1 MSMIRKRKIPN
12 TDAAPKKRRRLKHI
26 AVLPSIIT
34 LMNAVCG
41 FIAIVCASRGPGP
54 RWEILMVRKFFLTG
68 FALSGYMIFFAM
80 IADLLDGQAARL
92 SKATSSFGGQLD
104 SLSDV
109 ISFGVA
115 PAFLMMKVVEVHYE
129 HLRVES
135 PKLTHIAG
143 KSVLFIAIIYAMCAV
158 IRLARF
164 NVENEEDES
173 AHMRF
178 AGLPSPAAAGVV
190 VSLVIF
196 LQDFLP
202 KVADRS
208 DTLFRMFE
216 NAVVWALPFVTLLA
230 GILMVTR
237 ISYPHAANQFLR
249 GKKTFGTFLMVFFAV
264 LLLAWNIQL
273 AMVIGFCG
281 FALFGV
287 IRWTVLSIFHREK
300 VRPAADNS
308 RG

>member
-1 MSMIRKRKIPN
+1 MKKQKPAE
-12 TDAAPKKRRRLKHI
+12 TAPKKRRRLKYI
-26 AVLPSIIT
+26 AILPSIIT
-34 LMNAVCG
+34 LMNAMFG
-41 FIAIVCASRGPGP
+41 FLAIVCASRGPGP
-54 RWEILMVRKFFLTG
+54 RMEITMFHRFFPTW
-68 FALSGYMIFFAM
+68 FALSGYTIFFAM

-92 SKATSSFGGQLD
+92 SKTTSSFGGQLD
-104 SLSDV
+104 SLSDA

-115 PAFLMMKVVEVHYE
+115 PAFLMMQVVKVHYE
-129 HLRVES
+129 HLRIES
-135 PKLTHIAG
+135 PKLTQIAG
-143 KSVLFIAIIYAMCAV
+143 KSVLFIAIFYAMCTV

-164 NVENEEDES
+164 NVENVEDES
-173 AHMRF
+173 AHTRF
-178 AGLPSPAAAGVV
+178 AGLPSPAGAGVV

-208 DTLFRMFE
+208 GSLFLVFE

-237 ISYPHAANQFLR
+237 ISYPHAVNQFLR
-249 GKKTFGTFLMVFFAV
+249 GKKTFTTFLVILFAG
-264 LLLAWNIQL
+264 LLLVWNIQL

-287 IRWTVLSIFHREK
+287 VRWAALSIFRREK
-300 VRPAADNS
+300 PRPAAD
-308 RG
+308 GGGG

>member
-1 MSMIRKRKIPN
+1 MMKKRKIPN
-12 TDAAPKKRRRLKHI
+12 TDTVPKKRRRLKYI
-26 AVLPSIIT
+26 AILPSIIT
-34 LMNAVCG
+34 LINAMCG

-54 RWEILMVRKFFLTG
+54 RWEILVVRKFFLTG
-68 FALSGYMIFFAM
+68 FALSGYMIFLAM

-92 SKATSSFGGQLD
+92 SKTTSSFGGQLD

-129 HLRVES
+129 HLRIES
-135 PKLTHIAG
+135 PALTRIAG
-143 KSVLFIAIIYAMCAV
+143 RSVLFIATIYAMCTV

-164 NVENEEDES
+164 NVENVEDES
-173 AHMRF
+173 AHTRF

-208 DTLFRMFE
+208 DALFRVFE

-249 GKKTFGTFLMVFFAV
+249 GKKTFGTFLVVFFAG
-264 LLLAWNIQL
+264 LLMVWNIQL

-287 IRWTVLSIFHREK
+287 VRQAVLVIFRREK
-300 VRPAADNS
+300 PRPAADAG

>member
-1 MSMIRKRKIPN
+1 MIKKRKVPN
-12 TDAAPKKRRRLKHI
+12 TDAVPKKRRRLKYI

-34 LMNAVCG
+34 LMNAMCG

-54 RWEILMVRKFFLTG
+54 KWEILVVRKFFLTG

-92 SKATSSFGGQLD
+92 SKTTSSFGGQLD
-104 SLSDV
+104 SLSDT

-115 PAFLMMKVVEVHYE
+115 PAFLMMKVVEVHYG
-129 HLRVES
+129 HLQIES
-135 PKLTHIAG
+135 PTLTRIAG
-143 KSVLFIAIIYAMCAV
+143 RSVLFIAIIYAMCTV

-164 NVENEEDES
+164 NVENVEDES
-173 AHMRF
+173 AHTRF

-208 DTLFRMFE
+208 DALFQIFE

-249 GKKTFGTFLMVFFAV
+249 GKKTFGSFLAVFFAG
-264 LLLAWNIQL
+264 LLLIWNIQL

-287 IRWTVLSIFHREK
+287 IRWVVLGIVHRGK
-300 VRPAADNS
+300 VRPAADS
-308 RG
+308 GRG